1 MATKARLH
9 GFWRGAIAVAAG
21 WLIVL
26 RVCCLRIRCLD
37 YAMYYMQHL
46 PILNYRMSGLSVSEV
61 LLFEWGLPILAAL
74 TTYGLLTSRFG
85 VPAAGDGECHC
96 RRCNHILRG
105 LSEPRCPECG
115 EAI

>member
-9 GFWRGAIAVAAG
+9 WFWRAAIATAFGATCTAGYTRLNEYVNLMGWRGAPTMG
-21 WLIVL
+21 WSF
-26 RVCCLRIRCLD
+26 RVTDFFWYC
-37 YAMYYMQHL
+37 A
-46 PILNYRMSGLSVSEV
+46 
-61 LLFEWGLPILAAL
+61 WGLAPSLGALLA
-74 TTYGLLTSRFG
+74 YGLLTCWFG
-85 VPAAGDGECHC
+85 GSPADNELHC